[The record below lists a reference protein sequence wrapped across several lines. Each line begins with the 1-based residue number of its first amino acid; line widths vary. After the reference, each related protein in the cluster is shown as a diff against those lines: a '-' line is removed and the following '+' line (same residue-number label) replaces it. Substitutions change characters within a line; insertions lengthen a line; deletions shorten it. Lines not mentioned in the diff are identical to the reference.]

1 MGCFQHFIDRMRESS
16 QTDGEIDLQHLI
28 KTFACM
34 LLLLPAHVLADFDHA
49 EWDGL
54 LREHVR
60 AQGGGIA
67 TQVDYSGMATDRAIL
82 KAYLAEAA
90 MVPRST
96 FDSWSNAAQLAFLI
110 NVYNASTV
118 NVILAEYPDIDS
130 IRDIGFFLSSA
141 WNQEFANLFG
151 EPVTLD
157 EIEHDMIRGWGRY
170 QEPRI
175 HFAVNCAAI
184 GCPALRGE
192 AFVGDKLEMQL
203 EDSTKKFL
211 ADRSRNYF
219 DNGRMYISSIFD
231 WYEEDFEKGWG
242 GVDSVAEF
250 LARYATELGVD
261 MAIASQLRANDIRIR
276 HLSYDWDLNDTQ

>member
-1 MGCFQHFIDRMRESS
+1 M
-16 QTDGEIDLQHLI
+16 QHLLRI
-28 KTFACM
+28 FACM
-34 LLLLPAHVLADFDHA
+34 ILLLPAYASADFDHG

-60 AQGGGIA
+60 VQDGGIA
-67 TQVDYSGMATDRAIL
+67 TQLDYSGMATDRPVL
-82 KAYLAEAA
+82 KTYLAGAA

-96 FDSWSNAAQLAFLI
+96 FDSWSTAAQLAFLI

-118 NVILAEYPDIDS
+118 DVILEEYPNIDS
-130 IRDIGFFLSSA
+130 IKDIGFLFSSA
-141 WNQEFANLFG
+141 WNQKFASLFG

-157 EIEHDMIRGWGRY
+157 EIEHGMIRGWERY
-170 QEPRI
+170 HEPRI

-192 AFVGDKLEMQL
+192 AFVSDKLELQL

-219 DNGRMYISSIFD
+219 DNGRMNISSIFD
-231 WYEEDFEKGWG
+231 WYEEDFEKGWRG
-242 GVDSVAEF
+242 IDSVAEF
-250 LARYATELGVD
+250 LAGYATELEVD
-261 MAIASQLRANDIRIR
+261 AATENRLRANDIRIR
-276 HLSYDWDLNDTQ
+276 YLRYDWGLNDIR

>member
-1 MGCFQHFIDRMRESS
+1 MI
-16 QTDGEIDLQHLI
+16 
-28 KTFACM
+28 
-34 LLLLPAHVLADFDHA
+34 LLLPATALADFDHG

-60 AQGGGIA
+60 VQGGGIA
-67 TQVDYSGMATDRAIL
+67 TQLDYSGMATDRPVL

-96 FDSWSNAAQLAFLI
+96 FDSWPTAAQLAFLI

-118 NVILAEYPDIDS
+118 DVILDEYPNIKS
-130 IRDIGFFLSSA
+130 IKDIGFLFSSA
-141 WNQEFANLFG
+141 WNQKLASLFG

-157 EIEHDMIRGWGRY
+157 EIEHGMIRGWGRY

-219 DNGRMYISSIFD
+219 DNGRMTISSIFD
-231 WYEEDFEKGWG
+231 WYEVDFEKGWG
-242 GVDSVAEF
+242 GIDSVAQF
-250 LARYATELGVD
+250 LARYATELNLDV
-261 MAIASQLRANDIRIR
+261 ATASQLRADDIRIR
-276 HLSYDWDLNDTQ
+276 YLRYDWGLNDIQ

>member
-1 MGCFQHFIDRMRESS
+1 MY
-16 QTDGEIDLQHLI
+16 HLLKI
-28 KTFACM
+28 FAAL
-34 LLLLPAHVLADFDHA
+34 LLLLPLNAQADFDHGQ
-49 EWDGL
+49 WDQL

-60 AQGGGIA
+60 VQGGGLA
-67 TQVDYSGMATDRAIL
+67 TQVDYSAMAADRAEL
-82 KAYLAEAA
+82 KAYLAETA
-90 MVPRST
+90 MVPRSN
-96 FDSWSNAAQLAFLI
+96 FDSWSLADQLAFLI

-118 NVILAEYPDIDS
+118 DVILEEYPDIDS

-157 EIEHDMIRGWGRY
+157 EIEHEMIRGWGRY
-170 QEPRI
+170 NEPRI

-211 ADRSRNYF
+211 SDRSRNYF
-219 DNGRMYISSIFD
+219 DNGRVYISSIFD

-250 LARYATELGVD
+250 LAGYATELGVD
-261 MAIASQLRANDIRIR
+261 EAIADQLRTDDIRIR
-276 HLSYDWDLNDTQ
+276 HLKYDWALNKIQ

>member
-1 MGCFQHFIDRMRESS
+1 MY
-16 QTDGEIDLQHLI
+16 HLSKI
-28 KTFACM
+28 IASL
-34 LLLLPAHVLADFDHA
+34 LLLLPLHALADFDHGQ
-49 EWDGL
+49 WDRL
-54 LREHVR
+54 LREHVTV
-60 AQGGGIA
+60 QGGGIA
-67 TQVDYSGMATDRAIL
+67 TQLDYSAMAVDRAVL
-82 KAYLAEAA
+82 KAYLAETA

-96 FDSWSNAAQLAFLI
+96 FDSWSTADQLAFLI

-118 NVILAEYPDIDS
+118 DVILEEYPAIDS

-141 WNQEFANLFG
+141 WNQDFASLFG

-157 EIEHDMIRGWGRY
+157 EIEHEMIRGWGRY
-170 QEPRI
+170 NEPRI

-192 AFVGDKLEMQL
+192 AFVGDSLEMQL

-211 ADRSRNYF
+211 SDRSRNYF

-242 GVDSVAEF
+242 GIDSVAEF
-250 LARYATELGVD
+250 LAGYGTELGVD
-261 MAIASQLRANDIRIR
+261 EATANRLRADDIRIR
-276 HLSYDWDLNDTQ
+276 YLRYDWALNGTR

>member
-1 MGCFQHFIDRMRESS
+1 MH
-16 QTDGEIDLQHLI
+16 HLL
-28 KTFACM
+28 KTFACV
-34 LLLLPAHVLADFDHA
+34 LLLLPVHALADFDHA

-60 AQGGGIA
+60 VLDGGIA
-67 TQVDYSGMATDRAIL
+67 TQVDYSGMAADRAVL

-90 MVPRST
+90 LVPRST
-96 FDSWSNAAQLAFLI
+96 FDSWSSAAQLAFLI

-118 NVILAEYPDIDS
+118 DVILEEYPDIDS
-130 IRDIGFFLSSA
+130 IKNIGFLFSSA
-141 WNQEFANLFG
+141 WNQEFASLFG

-170 QEPRI
+170 KEPRI

-203 EDSTKKFL
+203 DDSTKKFL
-211 ADRSRNYF
+211 QDRSRNYF

-242 GVDSVAEF
+242 GANSVAEF
-250 LARYATELGVD
+250 LAAYATELDVD
-261 MAIASQLRANDIRIR
+261 VATANKLRADDIRIR
-276 HLSYDWDLNDTQ
+276 HLRYDWDLNDTQ

>member
-1 MGCFQHFIDRMRESS
+1 MN
-16 QTDGEIDLQHLI
+16 HLL

-34 LLLLPAHVLADFDHA
+34 LLLLPAHVLADFDHG
-49 EWDGL
+49 EWDAL

-60 AQGGGIA
+60 VQDGGIA
-67 TQVDYSGMATDRAIL
+67 TQVDYSGMAVDRAVL
-82 KAYLAEAA
+82 KAYLAEVAT
-90 MVPRST
+90 VPRST
-96 FDSWSNAAQLAFLI
+96 FDSWSMAAQLAFLI
-110 NVYNASTV
+110 NVYNASTIE
-118 NVILAEYPDIDS
+118 VILEEYPDIDS

-141 WNQEFANLFG
+141 WNQKFAKLFG
-151 EPVTLD
+151 EQVTLD

-184 GCPALRGE
+184 GCPALRAE
-192 AFVGDKLEMQL
+192 AFVSDKLEMQL

-211 ADRSRNYF
+211 ADRSRNYY

-242 GVDSVAEF
+242 GINSVGEF
-250 LARYATELGVD
+250 LAGYATELGLD
-261 MAIASQLRANDIRIR
+261 LATANQLRADDVRIR
-276 HLSYDWDLNDTQ
+276 HLRYDWDLNDIR